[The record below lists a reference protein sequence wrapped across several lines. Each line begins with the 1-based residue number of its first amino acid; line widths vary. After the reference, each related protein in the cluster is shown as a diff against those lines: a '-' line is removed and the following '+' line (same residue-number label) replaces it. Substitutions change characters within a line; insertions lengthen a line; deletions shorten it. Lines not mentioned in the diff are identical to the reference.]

1 MSTRLQV
8 VVDEAELAR
17 FRRAARERGVTVSQW
32 AREALR
38 AAESAAPRGE
48 PAAKLAA
55 IRGATRHEFPAPDID
70 AMLAEIERGYG
81 TDE

>member
-32 AREALR
+32 AREVLR
-38 AAESAAPRGE
+38 AAESATADGD

-55 IRGATRHEFPAPDID
+55 IRGATRHGFPAPDID
-70 AMLAEIERGYG
+70 EMLAEIERGYG
-81 TDE
+81 TDG